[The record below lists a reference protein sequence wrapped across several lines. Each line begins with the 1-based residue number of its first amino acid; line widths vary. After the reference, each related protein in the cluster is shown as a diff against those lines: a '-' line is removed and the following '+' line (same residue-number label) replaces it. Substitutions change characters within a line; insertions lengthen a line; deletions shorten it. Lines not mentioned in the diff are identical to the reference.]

1 MPTLRSKQA
10 EPEAIVQAITG
21 ATYKVKGTLYRVAQG
36 ERIRASHPLAQARP
50 AMFIHDGAT
59 DAELASAAAQYER
72 WKAAQR

>member
-1 MPTLRSKQA
+1 MPLRSKQA

-21 ATYKVKGTLYRVAQG
+21 GVFKIRGTLYRVAQG

-50 AMFIHDGAT
+50 PMFVPDGAT
-59 DAELASAAAQYER
+59 DAELASASARYEQ